1 MKERNGS
8 EPEFAGAKGPFQ
20 KDTLLRK
27 VKKIGEKA
35 GKNIVVMNS
44 VAVCGRDHLLSAYQH
59 ASKAF
64 LEHRALARDFSAE
77 FLRYLT
83 GERQVSV
90 AIEKGGIRDGCSMVI
105 LSEIPVDT
113 IIGALGLE
121 RDDSL
126 IECSEKKKNYL
137 GINLEGIKGEDMALE
152 LTAMVAL
159 L

>member
-1 MKERNGS
+1 MKERNES
-8 EPEFAGAKGPFQ
+8 EPEVAGAKGPFR
-20 KDTLLRK
+20 KDALLQK

-35 GKNIVVMNS
+35 GRNIVLINS
-44 VAVCGRDHLLSAYQH
+44 MAVCGRDHLLSAYHH

-77 FLRYLT
+77 FFRYLT

-113 IIGALGLE
+113 VIGALGLE

-126 IECSEKKKNYL
+126 IECTEEKKNYL
-137 GINLEGIKGEDMALE
+137 GINVAGIKGEDMALE